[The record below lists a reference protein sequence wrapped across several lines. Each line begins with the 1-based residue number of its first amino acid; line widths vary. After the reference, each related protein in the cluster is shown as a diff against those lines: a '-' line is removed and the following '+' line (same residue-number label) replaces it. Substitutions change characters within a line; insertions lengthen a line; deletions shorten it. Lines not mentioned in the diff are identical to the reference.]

1 MTTITSQQ
9 SKEMGKGKISVS
21 ELTICGAF
29 TALVCVLTM
38 FIQIQ
43 IIPAEGGMV
52 HLGNVPMFIA
62 AAFFGKRVGAI
73 CGGLGMALS
82 DLLSGWTMWA
92 PATLIIV
99 GLMGLIYGAI
109 VNKRP
114 TLPRLLVATATVL
127 LIKLTG
133 YYIFEAVVTDNWVAP
148 WFSVPGNIMQI
159 VTGAIIAIPII
170 LVSGVALKKKWI
182 IWRKVHYV

>member
-1 MTTITSQQ
+1 MTSMTKQQ
-9 SKEMGKGKISVS
+9 VNKAERAKISVT

-38 FIQIQ
+38 FIQVQ
-43 IIPAEGGMV
+43 IIPAEGGMI
-52 HLGNVPMFIA
+52 HLGNVPLFFA

-99 GLMGLIYGAI
+99 GLMGFVFGAI
-109 VNKRP
+109 VNKKP
-114 TLPRLLVATATVL
+114 TLPRLLGATAAVL
-127 LIKLTG
+127 VIKLAG
-133 YYIFEAVVTDNWVAP
+133 YYIFEAIVTGNWVAP
-148 WFSVPGNIMQI
+148 WLSVPGNIMQI
-159 VTGAIIAIPII
+159 ITGAIIAIPII
-170 LVSGVALKKKWI
+170 LVSGVAVKKVVKDTEE
-182 IWRKVHYV
+182 

>member
-1 MTTITSQQ
+1 MTSITRRQT
-9 SKEMGKGKISVS
+9 KEIKNSKISVT

-38 FIQIQ
+38 FIQIR

-52 HLGNVPMFIA
+52 HLGNVPLFFA
-62 AAFFGKRVGAI
+62 AAFFGKRVGAV

-99 GLMGLIYGAI
+99 GLMGWVYGWI
-109 VNKRP
+109 VNKKP
-114 TLPRLLVATATVL
+114 TLLKLLLATAAVL
-127 LIKLTG
+127 IIKLVG
-133 YYIFEAVVTDNWVAP
+133 YYIFEAIVTGNWMTA
-148 WFSVPGNIMQI
+148 WLSVPGNIMQI

-170 LVSGVALKKKWI
+170 LVSREAVKKVA
-182 IWRKVHYV
+182 

>member
-1 MTTITSQQ
+1 MTSITRRQT
-9 SKEMGKGKISVS
+9 KEIKNSKISVT

-38 FIQIQ
+38 FIQIR

-52 HLGNVPMFIA
+52 HLGNVPLFFV
-62 AAFFGKRVGAI
+62 AAFFGKRVGAV

-99 GLMGLIYGAI
+99 GLMGWVYGWI
-109 VNKRP
+109 VNKKP
-114 TLPRLLVATATVL
+114 TLLKLLLATAAVL
-127 LIKLTG
+127 IIKLVG
-133 YYIFEAVVTDNWVAP
+133 YYIFEAIVTGNWMTA
-148 WFSVPGNIMQI
+148 WLSVPGNIMQI

-170 LVSGVALKKKWI
+170 LVSREAVKKVA
-182 IWRKVHYV
+182 

>member
-1 MTTITSQQ
+1 MTSITKQQ
-9 SKEMGKGKISVS
+9 VKETSSGKISVT

-52 HLGNVPMFIA
+52 HLGNVPLFFA
-62 AAFFGKRVGAI
+62 AAFFGKRVGAV

-99 GLMGLIYGAI
+99 GLMGLVYGAI
-109 VNKRP
+109 VNKKP
-114 TLPRLLVATATVL
+114 TLTRLIIATAAVL
-127 LIKLTG
+127 LIKLVG
-133 YYIFEAVVTDNWVAP
+133 YYLFEAIVTSNWVAP
-148 WFSVPGNIMQI
+148 WLSVPGNIMQI

-170 LVSGVALKKKWI
+170 LVSGVAVKKVVKSTEE
-182 IWRKVHYV
+182 

>member
-1 MTTITSQQ
+1 MTSTTKQKAIGQGQ
-9 SKEMGKGKISVS
+9 ISVT

-52 HLGNVPMFIA
+52 HLGNVPLFFA
-62 AAFFGKRVGAI
+62 AAFFGKRVGAV

-92 PATLIIV
+92 PGTLIVV
-99 GLMGLIYGAI
+99 GIMGFVFGLI
-109 VNKRP
+109 VNKKP
-114 TLPRLLVATATVL
+114 TFVKLLLAVFAVL
-127 LIKLTG
+127 GIKLVG
-133 YYIFEAVVTDNWVAP
+133 YYVFEVLMTGNWIAP
-148 WFSVPGNIMQI
+148 WLSVPGNVLQI
-159 VTGAIIAIPII
+159 ATAAIISIPLI
-170 LVSGVALKKKWI
+170 LASGVAVKKVVKSTEEEI
-182 IWRKVHYV
+182 GE

>member
-1 MTTITSQQ
+1 MTSITRRQT
-9 SKEMGKGKISVS
+9 KEIKNSKISVT
-21 ELTICGAF
+21 ELTFCGAF

-38 FIQIQ
+38 FIQIR

-52 HLGNVPMFIA
+52 HLGNVPLFFA
-62 AAFFGKRVGAI
+62 AAFFGKRVGAV

-99 GLMGLIYGAI
+99 GLMGWVYGWI
-109 VNKRP
+109 VNKKP
-114 TLPRLLVATATVL
+114 TLLKLLLATAAVL
-127 LIKLTG
+127 IIKLVG
-133 YYIFEAVVTDNWVAP
+133 YYIFEAIVTGNWMTA
-148 WFSVPGNIMQI
+148 WLSVPGNIMQI

-170 LVSGVALKKKWI
+170 LVSREAVKKVA
-182 IWRKVHYV
+182 